1 MNEDKKK
8 ILEMLAQGKISA
20 DEAGKLLDAIS
31 PGTNEVNA
39 APAPAPAEKT
49 DPKFLRVLV
58 ESAGHNGRGKETVN
72 VRIPFQLLRAGVKLA
87 ALIPGGMPKQMKE
100 ALANNGIDV
109 DWDKLKGNELEEVI
123 QHLSA
128 LQVDVD
134 SDTDKVRVFCEW

>member
-20 DEAGKLLDAIS
+20 DEAGKLLDAVS
-31 PGTNEVNA
+31 SDTAESKA
-39 APAPAPAEKT
+39 APVLATAEKT

-58 ESAGHNGRGKETVN
+58 ESSGHHGRGKETVN

-100 ALANNGIDV
+100 ALAKNGIDV